1 LRAKKR
7 IQQAKQLLK
16 EIGIEPERVEMF
28 NVGASDA
35 GLFARACDEMAGRAV
50 KLGPTP
56 LNKKD
61 VGSGPQTTDSK
72 LQTQARGED
81 K

>member
-1 LRAKKR
+1 
-7 IQQAKQLLK
+7 LK
-16 EIGIEPERVEMF
+16 EVGIEPERVEMF

-35 GLFARACDEMAGRAV
+35 GLFAKACDEMAARAI

-56 LNKKD
+56 LKK
-61 VGSGPQTTDSK
+61 
-72 LQTQARGED
+72 ARGET

>member
-7 IQQAKQLLK
+7 INQAKKLLK

-35 GLFARACDEMAGRAV
+35 GLFAKACDEMANRAV

-56 LNKKD
+56 MNK
-61 VGSGPQTTDSK
+61 
-72 LQTQARGED
+72 ARGNV